1 MAVSRSVSAGLMAL
15 ALLVSAPVSTPA
27 QRNDGSIVIFT
38 QTNFRGIPQNIN
50 RETPNRRPNTAR
62 SVTINRGVWEL
73 CEDPAFAGRCRTF
86 RDSSPD
92 IRRDGLRR
100 IGSARQI
107 RGAAVPAPMV
117 ITLFERDLYRGTSW
131 TTTTAVNDTARRSR
145 VRSVTIG
152 RGVWEL
158 CEGRNFSGRCVIL
171 DRSVSDLRTR
181 GFNDRIGSVRPARQ
195 AR

>member
-1 MAVSRSVSAGLMAL
+1 MAVTRVVSAGLLTVAF
-15 ALLVSAPVSTPA
+15 LVSVPVPTPA

-38 QTNFRGIPQNIN
+38 QANFRGIPQNIN
-50 RETPNRRPNTAR
+50 RDTPQRRPNAAR
-62 SVTINRGVWEL
+62 SVTVNRGVWEL
-73 CEDPAFAGRCRTF
+73 CEDQNFSGRCTTLRT
-86 RDSSPD
+86 SSPD

-117 ITLFERDLYRGTSW
+117 ITLFERDMYRGTSW
-131 TTTTAVNDTARRSR
+131 TTTVAVADTARRSR

-158 CEGRNFSGRCVIL
+158 CDGRNFTGRCVIL

-181 GFNDRIGSVRPARQ
+181 GFRERILSVRPARQ
-195 AR
+195 TR